1 MFDFNEAV
9 VESKPQ
15 QYTMP
20 VIQTNESVIE
30 YFYSALN
37 SGDINNL
44 KEYVRTKVFDILS
57 MCVNDKNPKALQI
70 ILNDAFLN
78 QLYILISEGLIDLSK
93 DDYKLMLNR
102 ICYDYSQLT
111 DRNIFIQNKMIDIV
125 YHLNKSIVTMLQGFN
140 LTKEQACLIAIAR
153 YSTAPQVRTNFK
165 RVTREIQKMT
175 VDVMTEQTIV
185 NIYGK
190 ICNEPVSELFI
201 SIMQDSY
208 DSFISDE
215 QSYIYSTVSLAILDI
230 IESLPTDHINKVLSA
245 YLLEK
250 PSNKPPRFNLKS
262 ISVGDY
268 PRINDVIDMLEV
280 SGHSIF

>member
-1 MFDFNEAV
+1 MFDFSEAV
-9 VESKPQ
+9 VETKPQ
-15 QYTMP
+15 QYIMP
-20 VIQTNESVIE
+20 DIQTNEFVIE

-37 SGDINNL
+37 SGNINDL

-78 QLYILISEGLIDLSK
+78 QLYILISEGLIDLDK
-93 DDYKLMLNR
+93 DDYKSMLNR

-125 YHLNKSIVTMLQGFN
+125 YYLNKSVVIMLQGFN

-165 RVTREIQKMT
+165 RVTREIQRMT

-190 ICNEPVSELFI
+190 LCNEPVSELFI

-208 DSFISDE
+208 ENFISDE

-230 IESLPTDHINKVLSA
+230 IESLPTDHIHKVLLA
-245 YLLEK
+245 YLSEK
-250 PSNKPPRFNLKS
+250 PSNKPPRFILKS

-268 PRINDVIDMLEV
+268 PRINDVIDSLEAA
-280 SGHSIF
+280 GHCIF